1 MRLGPTFS
9 IDGERLQNKAA
20 SLSERAI
27 LPFDSWHTR
36 CYARSR
42 ILIATFAHHLAKEF
56 FDAIMPQLQQEAE
69 HLHLF
74 VVLSLSPTED
84 QLYVP
89 RRASISKHSLP
100 EAAGNIYRL
109 ECSGRRLFNGRFPL
123 RVNPCSSQLYQ
134 GAFGLF
140 AHIFQRAQL
149 VNSQQKVGSVGGFLP
164 AQRFKQGKLGRFGQ
178 AVDFSQRRL
187 RRLPLCAFTQF
198 ARQVMVLLKY
208 LLRLLLRIL

>member
-42 ILIATFAHHLAKEF
+42 IFIATFAHHLAKEF

-74 VVLSLSPTED
+74 VVLSLFPTQY

-89 RRASISKHSLP
+89 RRASISKRSLP
-100 EAAGNIYRL
+100 VAAGNIYRL
-109 ECSGRRLFNGRFPL
+109 ECSSRRLFNGRFPL
-123 RVNPCSSQLYQ
+123 RVNPRSSQLYQ
-134 GAFGLF
+134 GADGLH
-140 AHIFQRAQL
+140 AHIFERNEH
-149 VNSQQKVGSVGGFLP
+149 VNSKKKVG
-164 AQRFKQGKLGRFGQ
+164 
-178 AVDFSQRRL
+178 D
-187 RRLPLCAFTQF
+187 
-198 ARQVMVLLKY
+198 
-208 LLRLLLRIL
+208 